1 MSFKLHKQHWIIQYS
16 VVCINIYIN
25 ININI
30 NIYINIYIY
39 IYIYINRQLCQQH
52 SISRGG
58 V

>member
-1 MSFKLHKQHWIIQYS
+1 MQRVYIYVSFKLHKQHWIIQYS
-16 VVCINIYIN
+16 VVCININ

-30 NIYINIYIY
+30 NIYIYID
-39 IYIYINRQLCQQH
+39 INRQLCQQH

>member
-30 NIYINIYIY
+30 YIN
-39 IYIYINRQLCQQH
+39 INRQLRQQH